1 MFKAIHAPNF
11 KEFQVETLVENH
23 VIFQNY
29 TMKRILVGNV
39 HIMQHESVSVR
50 PAYAR
55 QLSYAIRTSDTKAE
69 SVLKVAHFRY
79 MYKMS
84 KIS

>member
-1 MFKAIHAPNF
+1 
-11 KEFQVETLVENH
+11 
-23 VIFQNY
+23 
-29 TMKRILVGNV
+29 MKRILVGNV